1 MGKIHV
7 LDSFIANQ
15 IAAGEVIERPV
26 SVVKELVEN
35 AIDAGSTAITV
46 EIRDGGI
53 SYIRVT
59 DNGVGIDSED
69 VSLAFQRHATSK
81 IRTVKDLNQIS
92 TLGFRG
98 EALASIAAVSQLEMV
113 TRTSDSISGTKL
125 VNHGGKIHEINETGC
140 PEGTTVI
147 VRNLFY
153 NTPARMKFLKK
164 SSLEAGYVGDL
175 LVRLILANPGISVKF
190 INNGKVVYHTPGDGD
205 LFTALFSVYGKDL
218 ATSVYP
224 MEYSEGNVKIWGYIG
239 SSDAARGNRNHQ
251 TFFVN
256 GRFIKSL
263 DLSRVVEDAYGTR
276 LTTNR
281 FPSFVLHIDL
291 PFDMADVN
299 VHPNKTE
306 IRFANEQYIRSLLH
320 RAVENCLARHID
332 IPNLLEDS
340 GKGHAGEMAG
350 FITEKGQDQSREINR
365 IHETAQQ
372 IPYTRKAVSQTPI
385 DDREK
390 DTDQLTYISIP
401 SSRTP
406 LETGTNKEKYGI
418 FSDKDAHNNNVS
430 NFHALRIIGQLFSTY
445 ILVEENE
452 RFYMIDQHAAHERL
466 LYEKF
471 KKNLAQQAIMSQ
483 QLMIP
488 HVIEVTY
495 SEKTTIDEHLFLIRQ
510 LGFEIDTFGPMA
522 YQVRAVPYIL
532 GEPQVKS
539 FFTEML
545 DQLSDIKAL
554 STVEA
559 KQDRIMQ
566 LACKKAIKAGDTL
579 DRREIIELLQLV
591 AKEGVSLTCPH
602 GRPIMVSMT
611 RYELE
616 KRFKRVQ

>member
-7 LDSFIANQ
+7 LDDHIANQ
-15 IAAGEVIERPV
+15 IAAGEVIERPI

-59 DNGVGIDSED
+59 DNGMGIDSED

-81 IRTVKDLNQIS
+81 IRTVKDLNHIN

-113 TRTSDSISGTKL
+113 TRTSDSISGIKL
-125 VNHGGKIHEINETGC
+125 VNHGGRIHGINETGC

-164 SSLEAGYVGDL
+164 PSIEAGYVGDL
-175 LVRLILANPGISVKF
+175 LIRLILANPGISIKF
-190 INNGKVVYHTPGDGD
+190 INNGKVIYHTPGNGD

-218 ATSVYP
+218 AASVYH
-224 MEYSEGNVKIWGYIG
+224 MEYCEGDVKIWGYIG
-239 SSDAARGNRNHQ
+239 SGDTARGNRNYQ
-251 TFFVN
+251 SLFVN
-256 GRFIKSL
+256 NRFIRSL
-263 DLSRVVEDAYGTR
+263 DLSRVVEDAYSTR
-276 LTTNR
+276 LITNR
-281 FPSFVLHIDL
+281 FPFFVLHIDL
-291 PFDMADVN
+291 PSDMVDVN

-306 IRFANEQYIRSLLH
+306 IRFANEGYIKGLLH
-320 RAVENCLARHID
+320 QAVGNCLARHID
-332 IPNLLEDS
+332 IPSLIEDS
-340 GKGHAGEMAG
+340 DNDHIGEKVG
-350 FITEKGQDQSREINR
+350 IVSEEQQDASRKINR
-365 IHETAQQ
+365 VHEEPQHV
-372 IPYTRKAVSQTPI
+372 PYLRKVKDQTSI
-385 DDREK
+385 DEREK
-390 DTDQLTYISIP
+390 DADQVTFISIP
-401 SSRTP
+401 ADEIP
-406 LETGTNKEKYGI
+406 LETDRNEEEYGI
-418 FSDKDAHNNNVS
+418 FYEKDAHNNNVS
-430 NFHALRIIGQLFSTY
+430 GSHGVRIIGQLFSTY
-445 ILVEENE
+445 ILVEESE
-452 RFYMIDQHAAHERL
+452 RLYMIDQHAAHERL

-471 KKNLAQQAIMSQ
+471 NKNLEQQAIMSQ

-488 HVIEVTY
+488 YVIEVTY
-495 SEKTTIDEHLFLIRQ
+495 SEKTTIDEHLFLIRH
-510 LGFEIDTFGPMA
+510 LGFEIDTFGPLA

-539 FFTEML
+539 FFTDLL

-554 STVEA
+554 STIEA

-566 LACKKAIKAGDTL
+566 LACKKAIKAGDSL

-591 AKEGVSLTCPH
+591 TKEGVPLTCPH
-602 GRPIMVSMT
+602 GRPIMVSIT